1 MSGKDEQELLV
12 IAREA
17 IASHLAG
24 RSFQPGPV
32 ERTLEEQGGNG
43 VFVTLWSQEAG
54 RRQLRGCI
62 GRFEREFEL
71 LSRDIA
77 SCAVLAA
84 VRDPRFLPVRP
95 DELAGLAIEISLLGP
110 NETVVDTSQLDPSRY
125 GVIMTSRESGRQ
137 ATLLPAIEG
146 VDTVEQQLAIV
157 RRKAGIGPE
166 EKVSLERYTVR
177 KLSE

>member
-1 MSGKDEQELLV
+1 MKELLT

-17 IASHLAG
+17 IASHLGG
-24 RSFQPGPV
+24 REFRPGPV
-32 ERTLEEQGGNG
+32 EPDLEKSAGNG
-43 VFVTLWSQEAG
+43 VFVTLWSQAG
-54 RRQLRGCI
+54 GKRELRGCI
-62 GRFEREFEL
+62 GRFAREYDL

-84 VRDPRFLPVRP
+84 VRDPRFLPVRS

-110 NETVVDTSQLDPSRY
+110 NEAVVDTSQLDPSRY

-146 VDTVEQQLAIV
+146 IDTIEQQLAIV
-157 RRKAGIGPE
+157 RRKAGIGPD
-166 EKVSLERYTVR
+166 EKVALERYTVT
-177 KLSE
+177 KVSE